1 MDKCCFDGCFNNY
14 RWVCV
19 KDGRIIGYYCDKHM
33 TYLALKE
40 EEFRE
45 KSLKEVLE
53 EVSREEIL
61 ERVVSLLV
69 LGKSID

>member
-1 MDKCCFDGCFNNY
+1 
-14 RWVCV
+14 
-19 KDGRIIGYYCDKHM
+19 M